1 MQRLTTVVDSDCG
14 QQSQDPASLH
24 ITAATIGHDVPYAA
38 FQVTRAFSGR
48 YSNEGRFRELLSVAS
63 AAGVSVAF
71 GAPVGGVLFSYE
83 EVSTRCRGGAG
94 WCWLGLS
101 LYITFIF
108 PDLCWFVEDSK
119 VSEILFFGPLMT
131 HTHILES
138 INLNFVCSLG
148 IGHEEPGSQGALWYV
163 LFLRLWLPPWHCP
176 GMTPW
181 GLGSWLS
188 LKSTIHKT
196 HGTAMPK
203 CPTTLSWREY
213 RPI

>member
-83 EVSTRCRGGAG
+83 EVSTRCRGVRDGAG
-94 WCWLGLS
+94 WGSVYTLPS
-101 LYITFIF
+101 YSQIYV
-108 PDLCWFVEDSK
+108 DL
-119 VSEILFFGPLMT
+119 
-131 HTHILES
+131 
-138 INLNFVCSLG
+138 
-148 IGHEEPGSQGALWYV
+148 
-163 LFLRLWLPPWHCP
+163 
-176 GMTPW
+176 
-181 GLGSWLS
+181 
-188 LKSTIHKT
+188 
-196 HGTAMPK
+196 
-203 CPTTLSWREY
+203 
-213 RPI
+213 